1 MALPYLNSPASGHP
15 DFEPIRFR
23 VKRFEYAPA
32 DQLLRLSLWVALELP
47 SSAYPLLTIE
57 REAREYAYAPLVS
70 CTGRAAL
77 KGSDEWMWRGAFAVP
92 PDCASDP
99 GALFA
104 LRLGNV
110 VLLALPGPSLRV
122 LGAQEPGQRGEP
134 RQRWAIPRTRPH
146 ALRRSALLFV
156 LTCVAPGWSSAA
168 ALASG
173 SLGAGTGGEPT
184 PETPPTPPAGGSGE
198 PTPVTP
204 PTPPAGGSGEPTP
217 VTPPTSPGGGSGEA
231 APQAP
236 PKEGGTGQSSTTT
249 STTPA
254 PSSALAAPVSTPA
267 PTATP
272 SPETTEI
279 ATVALPRRQKTADA
293 KKVSHRV
300 TPTKARP
307 TTGGANP
314 SKGRAPAVGNHVAL
328 PPQLAAAQAGALAAE
343 LASSAASTQA
353 LSYYRIPLFL
363 LPIYQAAAIQYGV
376 PWQILAAINEIETNY
391 GSDQSVSTTGAVGW
405 MQFMPATWLQYG
417 VDALNAGYADPYN
430 PVDAIFAAARYLRA
444 AGAQSNL
451 RAAIFAYN
459 HSEEYVNSVLLR
471 AKLIST
477 YPRLVIGTL
486 TGLIDARL
494 PVTGKQLAWE
504 MLAPP
509 ASASSATAN
518 ATTHESKT
526 AALGSRPAR
535 PASSAP
541 PSPSAAAAAVTGGGS
556 AAARPPK
563 LVDLMSARNA
573 AVVAVQG
580 GRIIQLGS
588 SPKLGKYVVL
598 RDIYGDVFT
607 YAGLGSIARSY
618 TLPDALP
625 TKLGARGGDRRS
637 GRANHALPL
646 RVGSVI
652 AKGTVLGRVRGP
664 RGARDGHLR
673 FAIRPAGDPNTID
686 PGPILANWTQL
697 SAALHPQGAK
707 GETSL
712 LGATASVTK
721 AAHSAAAGRIGPVTL
736 AASGELTPGQWD
748 QLIARVALL
757 PTPKV
762 TVEPSSAAIPDPQA
776 RSGNSGRGNGP
787 LSTGR

>member
-1 MALPYLNSPASGHP
+1 MALAYLNIPVSGQT

-57 REAREYAYAPLVS
+57 REVGEYAYAPLVS

-92 PDCASDP
+92 PDSASDP

-104 LRLGNV
+104 LRLGNA
-110 VLLALPGPSLRV
+110 VLLALPGPSLREFCTR
-122 LGAQEPGQRGEP
+122 EPGQREEP
-134 RQRWAIPRTRPH
+134 RHRWASARTRPH

-184 PETPPTPPAGGSGE
+184 PEAPTSPPGSSGE

-204 PTPPAGGSGEPTP
+204 PTSPAGGSGEPTP
-217 VTPPTSPGGGSGEA
+217 VTPPTSPAEA

-236 PKEGGTGQSSTTT
+236 PKEGGTSQSSTST

-254 PSSALAAPVSTPA
+254 PSSALAATPVARPA
-267 PTATP
+267 PTATRA
-272 SPETTEI
+272 PETTET
-279 ATVALPRRQKTADA
+279 ATVALPRRQKTTDA
-293 KKVSHRV
+293 KKVSHNV
-300 TPTKARP
+300 TPATAKP

-314 SKGRAPAVGNHVAL
+314 SKGRAPAGANHVAL
-328 PPQLAAAQAGALAAE
+328 PPQLVAAQAGALAAE
-343 LASSAASTQA
+343 LASSAASAQA

-451 RAAIFAYN
+451 HAAIFAYN

-477 YPRLVIGTL
+477 YPKLVIGTL
-486 TGLIDARL
+486 TGLIDAGL
-494 PVTGKQLAWE
+494 PVSGKQLAWE
-504 MLAPP
+504 MLSPA
-509 ASASSATAN
+509 ASASRAAASATALQ
-518 ATTHESKT
+518 SKS
-526 AALGSRPAR
+526 AALASAPAR
-535 PASSAP
+535 SASSVP
-541 PSPSAAAAAVTGGGS
+541 PSPSAAAAAVTGAER
-556 AAARPPK
+556 AASQPPK

-573 AVVAVQG
+573 EVMAVQG

-598 RDIYGDVFT
+598 RNIFGDVFT

-618 TLPDALP
+618 TLPNAP
-625 TKLGARGGDRRS
+625 RTNLGARGADRRS
-637 GRANHALPL
+637 GHANHALPL

-652 AKGTVLGRVRGP
+652 AKGTVLGRVRVP
-664 RGARDGHLR
+664 PGARDGHLR

-707 GETSL
+707 GEPSL
-712 LGATASVTK
+712 FGATASVTT
-721 AAHSAAAGRIGPVTL
+721 AVHSATTRRIGPLTL
-736 AASGELTPGQWD
+736 VVGGKLTPGQWD
-748 QLIARVALL
+748 RLIARIALL

-762 TVEPSSAAIPDPQA
+762 TVEPSSAAIPDPQT
-776 RSGNSGRGNGP
+776 RSSNSGRGNGP
-787 LSTGR
+787 LASGR